1 MPWVRFDD
9 QFPIH
14 RKVDGLSDAA
24 YRLHT
29 SAIFWCAR
37 NLTDGFVSREDLDGV
52 TARVRTPERFASEC
66 VKRGTWH
73 EAGTP
78 CASEKCPPAP
88 DGETGWVIHDYWEY
102 QPSKEQVLHD
112 REKAAERQANW
123 RARKGG
129 SNGVTAPAKPRNAVT
144 RPDMSE
150 NQPIHNGSSNGVTN
164 AVSASSPPRPAPK
177 EAGRAEP
184 APSGPPDGRAI
195 PSGSPS
201 GGRPDNQSVAA
212 ALSVGIGNGHRPA
225 TPASIAE
232 HAAAARA
239 AMAAKRQPP

>member
-9 QFPIH
+9 QFTIH

-52 TARVRTPERFASEC
+52 TARVRTPERFAAEC

-73 EAGTP
+73 EARHDCGSDN
-78 CASEKCPPAP
+78 CAAP
-88 DGETGWVIHDYWEY
+88 VDADGWVIHDYLEY
-102 QPSKEQVLHD
+102 QFSKEQVLAD
-112 REKAAERQANW
+112 RKKAAERQANW
-123 RARKGG
+123 RARKSG
-129 SNGVTAPAKPRNAVT
+129 SNGVMSPAAPRNGVT
-144 RPDMSE
+144 QPSMSE
-150 NQPIHNGSSNGVTN
+150 SRPIHNGSSNGVTN
-164 AVSASSPPRPAPK
+164 AVSASSPARPAPK

-184 APSGPPDGRAI
+184 APSDPPNGRAI

-212 ALSVGIGNGHRPA
+212 ALAVGIGNGYRPA
-225 TPASIAE
+225 SPE
-232 HAAAARA
+232 QRAAAAERA
-239 AMAAKRQPP
+239 RQALARRSP